1 MPARL
6 TRLDLSD
13 VLASETDAAC
23 LLDMS
28 PIWDPCPISVRGCL
42 FSGKVHHCC
51 TPTGHEPEMKR
62 LLRTLFSRKENLA
75 LAIIAG
81 LALLKLLIHV
91 LTSSTYGY
99 FRDEL
104 YYIAASQHLAF
115 GYVDFPP
122 FIALL
127 TAFIRFTLGDSLL
140 ALHFFPA
147 LAGAGVIVLTAL
159 MARQLGADLFGQVL
173 AALAVLVAPV
183 YLGTNALLTMDS
195 FDMLV
200 WAAGLYVLI
209 LILKEDRPKLWLLF
223 GLLMGIGLT
232 IKVTP
237 LYFGLALL
245 IALALTP
252 YRKYFSNLYLYLG
265 GLIALAFLLPYVIWN
280 AANGWPTLEFWRNY
294 GNKVYQA
301 SPPVF
306 LLQQIAIMHPIS
318 LPLWLSGL
326 VFLFTQRGK
335 QYRLFGW
342 MYLTL
347 FVIFMLQHAKD
358 YFLAPFYPLLFA
370 SGTIA
375 MQQFASSRGWHW
387 LGWLRTNYIPFLVI
401 GGMLLTPLTIPML
414 PLNALVPF
422 VRVMGGTNIKSE
434 NADSG
439 ILPQNFADR
448 FGWEE
453 LAVTMSDVYHS
464 LPAQDRA
471 KACIFTS
478 NYGEAGALQ
487 FYRSKYDLPP
497 VISGHNTYYLW
508 GPGSCTGA
516 VLIYLGRTNRDDL
529 KQGFADVQQVAVT
542 KCQYC
547 MPYEND
553 LPIFLCRGL
562 KVPIEQAWPQT
573 KFIQ

>member
-1 MPARL
+1 MAELQEKTRAR
-6 TRLDLSD
+6 
-13 VLASETDAAC
+13 
-23 LLDMS
+23 
-28 PIWDPCPISVRGCL
+28 
-42 FSGKVHHCC
+42 
-51 TPTGHEPEMKR
+51 GHAPV
-62 LLRTLFSRKENLA
+62 SRNEHLA
-75 LAIIAG
+75 LAMIAG
-81 LALLKLLIHV
+81 LAVLKLVIHV

-99 FRDEL
+99 FRDEF

-127 TAFIRFTLGDSLL
+127 TAFVRFTLGDSLL

-147 LAGAGVIVLTAL
+147 LAGAAVILLTGL
-159 MARQLGADLFGQVL
+159 MARQLGADSLGQVL

-195 FDMLV
+195 FDQLV
-200 WAAGLYVLI
+200 WAAALYLLI
-209 LILKEDRPKLWLLF
+209 LILTYDRPKLWLVF

-245 IALALTP
+245 VALAVTP
-252 YRKYFSNLYLYLG
+252 YRTYFRSPYLYLG
-265 GLIALAFLLPYVIWN
+265 GLIALAFLLPYAIWN
-280 AANGWPTLEFWRNY
+280 AANGWLTLEFWRNY
-294 GNKVYQA
+294 GNKVFQA

-306 LLQQIAIMHPIS
+306 LLQQVAIMHPIT
-318 LPLWLSGL
+318 LPVWLSGL

-335 QYRLFGW
+335 PYRLFGW
-342 MYLTL
+342 MYLLL
-347 FVIFMLQHAKD
+347 FLIFMLQHAKD

-370 SGTIA
+370 SGTVA

-387 LGWLRTNYIPFLVI
+387 LGWLRTHYIPFLVI
-401 GGMLLTPLTIPML
+401 GGIVLAPLAIPLLPV
-414 PLNALVPF
+414 NVLVAY
-422 VRVMGGTNIKSE
+422 VRAMGGTNVKTE
-434 NADSG
+434 TADSG
-439 ILPQNFADR
+439 ILPQHFADR

-453 LAVTMSDVYHS
+453 LAVSMSNVYHS
-464 LPAQDRA
+464 VPAQDRA

-487 FYRSKYDLPP
+487 FYSSKYELPP
-497 VISGHNTYYLW
+497 VISGHNTYYVW
-508 GPGSCTGA
+508 GPGNCTGE
-516 VLIYLGRTNRDDL
+516 VLIYVGQATIADL

-547 MPYEND
+547 MPFEND
-553 LPIFLCRGL
+553 VPIFLCRGIKML
-562 KVPIEQAWPQT
+562 IKQAWPQT
-573 KFIQ
+573 KVIQ